1 MHYIW
6 YSSMIMYSIII
17 FDLKLFHKFAKVL
30 LIWKYIKYLMTRIW
44 CLEQVMF
51 HEMNVNKK
59 YFWIFGSFEE
69 RNERT
74 QLKFKYITSFH
85 TILYWNKVQTF
96 LDGCSKWHDL
106 FFKSTPKIMS
116 LHFICQCQK
125 QVSSLCNV
133 SSSYYSDQLHV
144 HFSAFWLPF
153 HTSIP

>member
-1 MHYIW
+1 MDLFTQQINLNKLKVNALYL
-6 YSSMIMYSIII
+6 I
-17 FDLKLFHKFAKVL
+17 FIHDHVFNHNIDLKPFNKFANFL
-30 LIWKYIKYLMTRIW
+30 LIWKYIRYLMTRIW

-85 TILYWNKVQTF
+85 TKLYWNKVQTF

-125 QVSSLCNV
+125 QVFELM
-133 SSSYYSDQLHV
+133 
-144 HFSAFWLPF
+144 
-153 HTSIP
+153 